1 MDSDPESDYSVDDLA
16 EYDNKVWLLQ
26 NIFLFNYKN
35 RMLKKMVTKARDKI
49 ASVQQ
54 QMITDPCSSEKVE
67 RCDRYFAPYLKPL
80 DDCLEKLKTIRWISP
95 EIEEEEYPACL
106 KQMKQTELEMKG
118 YMKECK
124 QAVAKLVKTIHQ
136 FITLHNSGISSLSE

>member
-67 RCDRYFAPYLKPL
+67 QCDRYFAPY
-80 DDCLEKLKTIRWISP
+80 
-95 EIEEEEYPACL
+95 
-106 KQMKQTELEMKG
+106 
-118 YMKECK
+118 
-124 QAVAKLVKTIHQ
+124 
-136 FITLHNSGISSLSE
+136 